1 MTASSSAGPR
11 RAAQT
16 GAETE
21 HDETA
26 KAGAATGDETG
37 DETEADT
44 GRDTGKEGQEAS
56 QDPDSDDSGNR
67 SDRLGRAEAR
77 RAAAAS
83 ARAEAEAALKARQ
96 EARAMA
102 ETNKAERE
110 LARAEAEA
118 QKAEAIEN
126 AAPPVRR
133 ATAKRRHY
141 MLVTSFVFMVV
152 LPSALAAWYLWER
165 AVDQYASYVGFSVRT
180 EEQGSSIESLFGMS
194 DLSGSSSSDTDILY
208 EFLQS
213 QQLVAKVNADLN
225 LREIWSRPG
234 VEQDPI
240 FVYPGGGT
248 IEDLTKEWGR
258 KVKIYY
264 ESSSGL
270 MDLRVLAF
278 DPEDATAIAEAI
290 YEESSAMINRLSAIA
305 REDAIGYAREEL
317 EETQEQLKEAR
328 VKLQAFRNRTQI
340 IDPTLQSQ
348 SQSGLIS
355 ALETELAQAQIDL
368 QLLNDTA
375 RDGDPRIGQTQ
386 RRIQAI
392 EKQIAN
398 ERSVI
403 GVESEADQ
411 SSTVADLVGQY
422 EALAVDQEFAEQAY
436 TAARASYDSAR
447 AEARRQ
453 SRYLAAHVPPTRA
466 ERAEYPQ
473 RMNTF
478 AVITLFLCMAWA
490 FLMLAAYA
498 LRDRR

>member
-11 RAAQT
+11 GAAKP
-16 GAETE
+16 GVETE
-21 HDETA
+21 HENPA
-26 KAGAATGDETG
+26 SGEAGTGS
-37 DETEADT
+37 EA
-44 GRDTGKEGQEAS
+44 
-56 QDPDSDDSGNR
+56 PVNR
-67 SDRLGRAEAR
+67 LEAR
-77 RAAAAS
+77 RAAALS

-96 EARAMA
+96 EARAEAEAALKARQEARAIA
-102 ETNKAERE
+102 ETQKAERE
-110 LARAEAEA
+110 LA
-118 QKAEAIEN
+118 KAEADARKAEEIDN
-126 AAPPVRR
+126 AAPPVRQ

-141 MLVTSFVFMVV
+141 MMVTSFVFMVV
-152 LPSALAAWYLWER
+152 LPSALTGWYLWER
-165 AVDQYASYVGFSVRT
+165 AVDQFASYVGFSVRT
-180 EEQGSSIESLFGMS
+180 EEQGASIESLFGIS
-194 DLSGSSSSDTDILY
+194 DVSGSSSSDTDILY

-213 QQLVAKVNADLN
+213 QQLVAKINADLN

-234 VEQDPI
+234 VEQDPV

-278 DPEDATAIAEAI
+278 TPEDATAVAEAI
-290 YEESSAMINRLSAIA
+290 YEESSAMINQLSAIA
-305 REDAIGYAREEL
+305 REDAIGYARDEL
-317 EETQEQLKEAR
+317 EEVQNQLRDAR
-328 VKLQAFRNRTQI
+328 VNIQAFRNRTQI

-348 SQSGLIS
+348 SQSGLIG

-386 RRIQAI
+386 RRIEAI
-392 EKQIAN
+392 EKQIAA

-403 GVESEADQ
+403 GIEKDSEQ
-411 SSTVADLVGQY
+411 SATVADLVGQY
-422 EALAVDQEFAEQAY
+422 EALAVDLEFAQQAY
-436 TAARASYDSAR
+436 TAARAAYDSAR
-447 AEARRQ
+447 SEARRQ
-453 SRYLAAHVPPTRA
+453 SRYLAAHVPPTKA
-466 ERAEYPQ
+466 ERSEYPQ
-473 RMNTF
+473 RLNTF
-478 AVITLFLCMAWA
+478 GFVTLFLFVAWS